1 MHRALLLSVMF
12 ATSALAG
19 TEEPSAEP
27 FKLDATTAIKMT
39 VGHGF
44 ERSVARAR
52 IGYLLEYWGHRFGIQ
67 SEWHGDRV
75 FLTGSVWGVEIK
87 AVFNVQEKAV
97 FAMAYDPGTML
108 ASAAQSYVNKKLR
121 KYLHP
126 TYEEP

>member
-1 MHRALLLSVMF
+1 MHRALLLSVLF
-12 ATSALAG
+12 GTTALAG

-27 FKLDATTAIKMT
+27 FTLDASTAIKMT
-39 VGHGF
+39 VGHAF
-44 ERSVARAR
+44 ERSVARER
-52 IGYLLEYWGHRFGIQ
+52 VGYLLEYWARRFGVH
-67 SEWHGDRV
+67 SEWRGDRV

-87 AVFNVQEKAV
+87 AVFSVQEKAV

-108 ASAAQSYVNKKLR
+108 ASAAQRYVNKKLR